1 MASAERGEAGLPPC
15 FGESSGVPL
24 TAPSSESPA
33 GGRSCGS
40 ALCKLKG
47 AGLSGEGERALSSS
61 SASSVIA
68 PAAVTRGPTQAV
80 LALYVRQ
87 LPLDR
92 DWQACARAEGGRDGS
107 GRRLRPSPATFHEVQ
122 PSALCA
128 RGTTCRA
135 EGGEKEARF
144 VGVAMCAVRGS
155 DLPIGYCPCT
165 CQLLEDG
172 KLDQCGLK
180 NPLNDDALVPQP
192 LRDHSLADLRRL
204 ADLALAMGTRRSNTP
219 QRVSSAAALC
229 LAEWRQTNKR
239 P

>member
-1 MASAERGEAGLPPC
+1 MASVERGEAGVPPC

-80 LALYVRQ
+80 LALYARQ

-107 GRRLRPSPATFHEVQ
+107 GRRLRPSPAAFHEVQ

-128 RGTTCRA
+128 RGTTA
-135 EGGEKEARF
+135 EPKGEKRKR
-144 VGVAMCAVRGS
+144 V
-155 DLPIGYCPCT
+155 
-165 CQLLEDG
+165 LLAW
-172 KLDQCGLK
+172 QCVPYEVLIY
-180 NPLNDDALVPQP
+180 PLVIALVP
-192 LRDHSLADLRRL
+192 
-204 ADLALAMGTRRSNTP
+204 
-219 QRVSSAAALC
+219 VSCSRTAS
-229 LAEWRQTNKR
+229 
-239 P
+239 

>member
-1 MASAERGEAGLPPC
+1 MASAEHGEAGGPPC
-15 FGESSGVPL
+15 LGESSGVPL

-80 LALYVRQ
+80 LALYARQ

-107 GRRLRPSPATFHEVQ
+107 GRRLRPSPAAFHEVQ

-128 RGTTCRA
+128 ARHHLQSRRGG
-135 EGGEKEARF
+135 EGGEKEAR
-144 VGVAMCAVRGS
+144 
-155 DLPIGYCPCT
+155 
-165 CQLLEDG
+165 LLAW
-172 KLDQCGLK
+172 QCVPYEVLIY
-180 NPLNDDALVPQP
+180 PLIIALVPVSCSRRQVRLVWVEKP
-192 LRDHSLADLRRL
+192 L
-204 ADLALAMGTRRSNTP
+204 
-219 QRVSSAAALC
+219 
-229 LAEWRQTNKR
+229 
-239 P
+239 

>member
-1 MASAERGEAGLPPC
+1 MPPPSAQPAHRLPPHSLHTQSINPRPKIGRLNEEVSWQAQSVPPC

-80 LALYVRQ
+80 LALYARQ

-107 GRRLRPSPATFHEVQ
+107 GRRLRPSPAAFHEVQ

-128 RGTTCRA
+128 RGTTA
-135 EGGEKEARF
+135 EPKGEKRKR
-144 VGVAMCAVRGS
+144 V
-155 DLPIGYCPCT
+155 
-165 CQLLEDG
+165 LLAW
-172 KLDQCGLK
+172 QCVPYEVLIY
-180 NPLNDDALVPQP
+180 PLVIALVP
-192 LRDHSLADLRRL
+192 
-204 ADLALAMGTRRSNTP
+204 
-219 QRVSSAAALC
+219 VSCSRTAS
-229 LAEWRQTNKR
+229 
-239 P
+239 

>member
-1 MASAERGEAGLPPC
+1 MASAERGEAGVPPC

-80 LALYVRQ
+80 LALYARQ

-107 GRRLRPSPATFHEVQ
+107 GRRLRPSPAAFHEVQ

-180 NPLNDDALVPQP
+180 NPNDDALVPQN
-192 LRDHSLADLRRL
+192 L
-204 ADLALAMGTRRSNTP
+204 
-219 QRVSSAAALC
+219 
-229 LAEWRQTNKR
+229 
-239 P
+239 

>member
-1 MASAERGEAGLPPC
+1 MPPPSAQPAHRLPPHSLHTQSINPRPQIGRHDTRLTGGELASAERGEAGVPPR

-24 TAPSSESPA
+24 TAPSSGSPA

-80 LALYVRQ
+80 SALHARQ

-107 GRRLRPSPATFHEVQ
+107 GRRLRPSPAAFHEVQ

-128 RGTTCRA
+128 RGTTPA
-135 EGGEKEARF
+135 EPKGEKRKR
-144 VGVAMCAVRGS
+144 V
-155 DLPIGYCPCT
+155 
-165 CQLLEDG
+165 LLAW
-172 KLDQCGLK
+172 QCVPYEVLIY
-180 NPLNDDALVPQP
+180 PLVIALVP
-192 LRDHSLADLRRL
+192 
-204 ADLALAMGTRRSNTP
+204 
-219 QRVSSAAALC
+219 VSCS
-229 LAEWRQTNKR
+229 RTTS
-239 P
+239 